1 MDEQSFFDRINEE
14 SRSPRF
20 IDLITLFK
28 HFLFAVLCWFIFFWY
43 MNRIPLSKVS
53 VTSFLALFIFAEI
66 IIVAKKLNRERI
78 YVESIVKQDVEP
90 KLKGTNLRI
99 PSWKDY
105 KYQFKTI
112 QAISLILPALPI
124 AAALVFP
131 ASILRYHFKAIFL
144 FAFILAICIQG
155 ILRLVM
161 FRNYM
166 NALIRLYQSIT
177 RLFGKQVNDLSFLN
191 YDFRTIFIYPILAGF
206 FSFLIFHGFLL
217 RKTEIINNFFF
228 AMIFCVLFI
237 LGKGLHSAIKGFRES
252 IIQIKILRKKII
264 KFKKKQKI

>member
-1 MDEQSFFDRINEE
+1 MDEQNFFDRINEE
-14 SRSPRF
+14 NRFPRF

-28 HFLFAVLCWFIFFWY
+28 HFLFAVPCWFIFFWY

-78 YVESIVKQDVEP
+78 HLESKIKQDIEL
-90 KLKGTNLRI
+90 KLKGIDLRM

-131 ASILRYHFKAIFL
+131 ASILRYHFKVIFL
-144 FAFILAICIQG
+144 FAFILAICIKG

-166 NALIRLYQSIT
+166 NALIRIYQSIT
-177 RLFGKQVNDLSFLN
+177 RLFGRQVNNVSFIN
-191 YDFRTIFIYPILAGF
+191 YNFRTIFIYPIIAGF
-206 FSFLIFHGFLL
+206 FLFLAFHGLLL
-217 RKTEIINNFFF
+217 RETQILNNIFLSL
-228 AMIFCVLFI
+228 IFCVLFI
-237 LGKGLHSAIKGFRES
+237 FGKGLHLAIKGFRES
-252 IIQIKILRKKII
+252 ISQIKILRKEII
-264 KFKKKQKI
+264 K